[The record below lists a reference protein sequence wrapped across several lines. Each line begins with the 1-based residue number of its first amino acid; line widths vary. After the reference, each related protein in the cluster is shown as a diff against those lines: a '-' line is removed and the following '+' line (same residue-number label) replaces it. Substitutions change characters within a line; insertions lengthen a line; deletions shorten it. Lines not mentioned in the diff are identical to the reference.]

1 MYRIGLGEDRH
12 RLAGG
17 GLLVLG
23 GVEIP
28 NAAIHLVGHSDADVL
43 LHAVTD
49 AILGAAG
56 LPDIGELFPNTDAAN
71 KDRDS
76 AEMLRL
82 AVDHVA
88 DAGWKIV
95 NIDCVITAEAP
106 KLSPYKSVMRERMA
120 ALLDVDPI
128 AVGLKSK
135 TGESI
140 GPTGRGEVIDA
151 RCVALLND
159 NS

>member
-1 MYRIGLGEDRH
+1 M
-12 RLAGG
+12 
-17 GLLVLG
+17 LVLG

-28 NAAIHLVGHSDADVL
+28 NAAMHLVGHSDADVL

-49 AILGAAG
+49 AILGGAG
-56 LPDIGELFPNTDAAN
+56 LPDIGELFPNTAAVN

-82 AVDHVA
+82 AAGRVA
-88 DAGWKIV
+88 DAGWNIV
-95 NIDCVITAEAP
+95 NIDCVIMAEAP
-106 KLSPYKSVMRERMA
+106 KLSPHKPAMRERIA
-120 ALLDVDPI
+120 SLLDMDAN

-135 TGESI
+135 TGEGF
-140 GPTGRGEVIDA
+140 GPVGRGEAIDV

-159 NS
+159 HSTLSN